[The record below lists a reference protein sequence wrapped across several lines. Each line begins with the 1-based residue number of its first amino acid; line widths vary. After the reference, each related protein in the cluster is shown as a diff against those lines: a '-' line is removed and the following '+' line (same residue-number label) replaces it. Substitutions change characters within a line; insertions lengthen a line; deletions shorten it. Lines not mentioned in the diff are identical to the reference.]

1 MSVQSDGT
9 QVTTQCA
16 FAEKPIDPPSMI
28 KAIHSA
34 MLVYLIVLPVVASD
48 QEDTAADAAAK
59 AFLHARQAAHR
70 SKLERM
76 GRNTFREKAC
86 KRDMRFASGWINDV
100 VYEISDPADLPDLA
114 QKLTASPDTGRTAVR
129 FGIGV
134 CMQSNSSPGRPK
146 YSVLIATYESR
157 WTSFWRIFWE

>member
-1 MSVQSDGT
+1 
-9 QVTTQCA
+9 
-16 FAEKPIDPPSMI
+16 
-28 KAIHSA
+28 

-48 QEDTAADAAAK
+48 QEDAAADAAAK

-100 VYEISDPADLPDLA
+100 VYETSDPADLPDLA
-114 QKLTASPDTGRTAVR
+114 QKLAASPDTGRTAIR

-134 CMQSNSSPGRPK
+134 CMQSNSSPGTPEILSPHRNLRISLDK
-146 YSVLIATYESR
+146 LLANFLGVVALVQQSCATQGGLANVTLCAE
-157 WTSFWRIFWE
+157 